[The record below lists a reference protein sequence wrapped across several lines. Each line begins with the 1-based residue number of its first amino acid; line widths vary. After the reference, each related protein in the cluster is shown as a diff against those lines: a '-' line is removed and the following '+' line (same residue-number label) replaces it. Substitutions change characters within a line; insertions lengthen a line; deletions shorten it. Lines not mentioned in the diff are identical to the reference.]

1 MVDNDLFHT
10 LLSGEGTQLICPIL
24 GFSRQVPLLRRGSLG
39 KHIEVL
45 GLDCKQLRREV
56 KTEKV

>member
-1 MVDNDLFHT
+1 MVDNDLFNK
-10 LLSGEGTQLICPIL
+10 LLSREANQLIYPTL
-24 GFSRQVPLLRRGSLG
+24 GFSRQVHLMRRGSLG

-56 KTEKV
+56 KAEKV